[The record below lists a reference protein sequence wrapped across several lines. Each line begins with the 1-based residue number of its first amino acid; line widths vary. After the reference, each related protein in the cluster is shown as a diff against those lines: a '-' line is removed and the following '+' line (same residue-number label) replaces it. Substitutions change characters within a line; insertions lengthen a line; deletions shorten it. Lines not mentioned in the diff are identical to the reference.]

1 MRKIKLFVVMAI
13 MALVSAPC
21 FAEGLG
27 YINYEKVLSNYDLA
41 KSVARELDAKGM
53 ELQQYLMDK
62 EKEFKAIDTPV
73 KRQAFKDK
81 IANEY
86 KVKEEAYVKYR
97 INKEKEVFNK
107 VQSAAKVVM
116 AEQKLDAIV
125 DIKAVFAGG
134 VDITDI
140 VIDRLKGIKN

>member
-1 MRKIKLFVVMAI
+1 MKKLKLFVVMAVL
-13 MALVSAPC
+13 ALVSAPC

-41 KSVARELDAKGM
+41 KNVARELDAKGM

-73 KRQAFKDK
+73 KRQAFKDR

-86 KVKEEAYVKYR
+86 KAKEEAYVKYR

-107 VQSAAKVVM
+107 VQSAAKIVM
-116 AEQKLDAIV
+116 AEQKLDAII

>member
-1 MRKIKLFVVMAI
+1 MKKIKLIAL
-13 MALVSAPC
+13 MALMGLVSSPC

-27 YINYEKVLSNYDLA
+27 YINYEKVLASYDLA
-41 KSVARELDAKGM
+41 KTVAKDLDAKGM
-53 ELQQYLMDK
+53 ELQQYLMDR

-73 KRQAFKDK
+73 KKQAFKDR

-86 KVKEEAYVKYR
+86 KAKEDAYVKYR
-97 INKEKEVFNK
+97 INKEKEVFSK
-107 VQSAAKVVM
+107 VQSAAKIVM

-125 DIKAVFAGG
+125 DIKVIFAGG

>member
-1 MRKIKLFVVMAI
+1 MKKIRLIAL
-13 MALVSAPC
+13 MALLSLVSSPC

-27 YINYEKVLSNYDLA
+27 YINYEKVLASYDLA
-41 KSVARELDAKGM
+41 KTVAKDLDAKSM
-53 ELQQYLMDK
+53 ELQQYLMDR
-62 EKEFKAIDTPV
+62 EKEFKAIDTPI
-73 KRQAFKDK
+73 KKQAFKDR

-86 KVKEEAYVKYR
+86 KAKEDAYVKYR

-107 VQSAAKVVM
+107 VQSAAKIIM

-125 DIKAVFAGG
+125 DIKVIFAGG

>member
-1 MRKIKLFVVMAI
+1 MKRIKLF
-13 MALVSAPC
+13 ALIALMGLLSAPA

-27 YINYEKVLSNYDLA
+27 YINYEKVIANYDTA
-41 KSVARELDAKGM
+41 KSIAKELDAKGM

-73 KRQAFKDK
+73 KKQAFKDR

-86 KVKEEAYVKYR
+86 KAKEEAYIKYR
-97 INKEKEVFNK
+97 VSKEKEIFSKIQNV
-107 VQSAAKVVM
+107 AKIVM
-116 AEQKLDAIV
+116 AEQKLDAVI
-125 DIKAVFAGG
+125 DIKAVFCGG

-140 VIDRLKGIKN
+140 VIERLKGIKN

>member
-1 MRKIKLFVVMAI
+1 MKKIRLFVLMAVL
-13 MALVSAPC
+13 ALVSAPC

-41 KSVARELDAKGM
+41 KNVAKELDAKGM
-53 ELQQYLMDK
+53 ELQQYLMDR

-73 KRQAFKDK
+73 KKQAFKDR

-86 KVKEEAYVKYR
+86 KAKEEAYIKYR
-97 INKEKEVFNK
+97 INKEKEVFSK
-107 VQSAAKVVM
+107 VQSAAKIVM
-116 AEQKLDAIV
+116 AEQKLDAII

>member
-1 MRKIKLFVVMAI
+1 MNKTKLFAVLSMI
-13 MALVSAPC
+13 MLLAAPA

-27 YINYEKVLSNYDLA
+27 YINYEKVLANYDAA
-41 KSVARELDAKGM
+41 KTVAKELDAKGM

-73 KRQAFKDK
+73 KKQAFKDK
-81 IANEY
+81 IASEY
-86 KVKEEAYVKYR
+86 KAKEEAYIKYR
-97 INKEKEVFNK
+97 INKEKEIFTK
-107 VQSAAKVVM
+107 VQNTAKIIM
-116 AEQKLDAIV
+116 AEQKLDAVI
-125 DIKAVFAGG
+125 DIKAVFCGG

>member
-1 MRKIKLFVVMAI
+1 MKKIRLIAL
-13 MALVSAPC
+13 MALLGLVSSPC

-27 YINYEKVLSNYDLA
+27 YINYEKVLASYDLA
-41 KSVARELDAKGM
+41 KTVAKDLDAKSM
-53 ELQQYLMDK
+53 ELQQYLMDR
-62 EKEFKAIDTPV
+62 EKEFKAIDTPI
-73 KRQAFKDK
+73 KT
-81 IANEY
+81 
-86 KVKEEAYVKYR
+86 KEDAYVKYR

-107 VQSAAKVVM
+107 VQSAAKIIM

-125 DIKAVFAGG
+125 DIKVIFAGG

>member
-1 MRKIKLFVVMAI
+1 
-13 MALVSAPC
+13 MALMGLVSSPC

-27 YINYEKVLSNYDLA
+27 YINYEKVLASYDLA
-41 KSVARELDAKGM
+41 KTVAKDLDAKGM
-53 ELQQYLMDK
+53 ELQQYLMDR

-73 KRQAFKDK
+73 KKQAFKDR

-86 KVKEEAYVKYR
+86 KAKEDAYVKYR
-97 INKEKEVFNK
+97 INKEKEVFSK
-107 VQSAAKVVM
+107 VQSAAKIVM

-125 DIKAVFAGG
+125 DIKVIFAGG